1 MDIYLEQLTDWW
13 QYLINFLL
21 VTLYYTYP
29 KIKTAWDFFNDY
41 ALWRTTILAIIA
53 YLAALSLSRDV
64 PKILLKY
71 ATKFKFNAAAEL
83 EKPVES
89 FVFRIVFLSGIG
101 LIINGFDIS
110 DAQKNVLIAI
120 IKSLAIASFFFFADK
135 VARILLS
142 FFSQEKE
149 EKKALSDGQREDEYR
164 LIQPATLPIFEY
176 TTLIFL
182 LMLGVYSIFKVWG
195 IEMTALLASAGIMGL
210 AISMAAKDT
219 LSDVIAGILI
229 LTDAPFKLGD
239 IIEVKG
245 EVGKIVQIGIRSTR
259 IRTPQNIEIIIP
271 NGKMGSSEVI
281 NKTAIPVESMS
292 IKLNIQAAY
301 GVDPQKIRD
310 ILTQVAKENEHVLQE
325 EYITVSLDDFN
336 QAQTNFTLSC
346 QIKEGSL
353 KKSTLA
359 AMREQAYLAFL
370 ANHIEVAL
378 PNKEHVSITEFPYIF
393 NSGQA
398 REFKRFSSY

>member
-1 MDIYLEQLTDWW
+1 MNVYLEQLANSW
-13 QYLINFLL
+13 QYIVNFLL
-21 VTLYYTYP
+21 ITLYYISP
-29 KIKTAWDFFNDY
+29 KIQTAWNFFNDY
-41 ALWRTTILAIIA
+41 ALWRTALLILIL
-53 YLAALSLSRDV
+53 YLVALSLSRDL
-64 PKILLKY
+64 PKILLNSMGKLRLSIGQ
-71 ATKFKFNAAAEL
+71 EL
-83 EKPVES
+83 LPPVSS
-89 FVFRIVFLSGIG
+89 FIFRIIFLSGLMAIVSSFSVSAEQKD
-101 LIINGFDIS
+101 II
-110 DAQKNVLIAI
+110 IAI
-120 IKSLAIASFFFFADK
+120 IKSLMIASFFFFADK

-149 EKKALSDGQREDEYR
+149 DKKVLSEGERADEYR

-182 LMLGVYSIFKVWG
+182 LMLGIYSVFKVWG

-271 NGKMGSSEVI
+271 NGKMGASEVI
-281 NKTAIPVESMS
+281 NKTAIPVESMG
-292 IKLNIQAAY
+292 ITLNIQAAY
-301 GVDPQKIRD
+301 GVDPKKIRD
-310 ILTQVAKENEHVLQE
+310 ILTQVAKDNENVLQE
-325 EYITVSLDDFN
+325 EDITVSLDDFN
-336 QAQTNFTLSC
+336 QAHTNFTLSC
-346 QIKEGSL
+346 RIKEGSL
-353 KKSTLA
+353 KKSTLS

-370 ANHIEVAL
+370 SQNIEVAL
-378 PNKEHVSITEFPYIF
+378 PSKEHITITDFPYIF

-398 REFKRFSSY
+398 RELKRYSSF

>member
-1 MDIYLEQLTDWW
+1 MDVYLEQLTDWW
-13 QYLINFLL
+13 QYITNFLL

-29 KIKTAWDFFNDY
+29 KIKAAWDFFNDY
-41 ALWRTTILAIIA
+41 ALWRTTILAITA
-53 YLAALSLSRDV
+53 YLVALSLSRDI
-64 PKILLKY
+64 PTILLKY
-71 ATKFKFNAAAEL
+71 AAKFKFSAGEEL
-83 EKPVES
+83 KKPVES
-89 FVFRIVFLSGIG
+89 FIFRIAFLSGIG
-101 LIINGFDIS
+101 LIVNGFDIS
-110 DAQKNVLIAI
+110 DEQKNVLIAI

-176 TTLIFL
+176 STLIL
-182 LMLGVYSIFKVWG
+182 LVMLGIYSVFQVWG

-219 LSDVIAGILI
+219 LSDVIAGVLI

-239 IIEVKG
+239 IIEIKG
-245 EVGKIVQIGIRSTR
+245 ETGKIVQIGIRSTR

-271 NGKMGSSEVI
+271 NGKMGASEVI

-292 IKLNIQAAY
+292 IQLNIQAAY
-301 GVDPQKIRD
+301 GVNPQKIRD
-310 ILTQVAKENEHVLQE
+310 ILTQVAQENENILQE
-325 EYITVSLDDFN
+325 EDITVTLDDFN
-336 QAQTNFTLSC
+336 QAQINFTLSC
-346 QIKEGSL
+346 RIKEGSL

-370 ANHIEVAL
+370 ENNIEVAL
-378 PNKEHVSITEFPYIF
+378 PNKEDVSITEFPYIF